1 MLWIILLAIFV
12 LYVIYRL
19 STIQH
24 QLKLITKHLG
34 IQEEKE
40 ESIFMSDE
48 QIEEQLVEELKNKK
62 PLQ

>member
-19 STIQH
+19 STIQY

-40 ESIFMSDE
+40 ESIVMSDE
-48 QIEEQLVEELKNKK
+48 QIEEQLEEELKNKK